1 MRDRNAR
8 NWLPASSSDTLVSP
22 TRATFWR
29 RPFPPA
35 STIVFA
41 GENPHGTMEAGASR
55 RPLAFL
61 VDGDNAS
68 PALIR
73 EMPGCNEKMRLC
85 REFIEGREESAT
97 TLVQRISVD

>member
-1 MRDRNAR
+1 M
-8 NWLPASSSDTLVSP
+8 
-22 TRATFWR
+22 
-29 RPFPPA
+29 
-35 STIVFA
+35 
-41 GENPHGTMEAGASR
+41 
-55 RPLAFL
+55 
-61 VDGDNAS
+61 DGDNAS